1 MGRRVDVEALL
12 ASVSDESPAGE
23 DLSYDAERQVIE
35 SAFESTAEEEGVDL
49 RDTLRLIEAQS
60 ARTKDVWLAIYL
72 TRGGAR
78 LGRLDV
84 ALAGT
89 QMLAGLFERYW
100 DSVHPTL
107 DEYGFQGRKGPCESL
122 TRIGEF
128 LGPLRR
134 TILVEHPRLGR
145 YSAEDF
151 ERFATE
157 GDAADGYGMFR
168 AAMDD
173 TPTETVATAIDQ
185 LDQMRDAIRRA
196 DAVLTENAEGD
207 TATNFQTTYEAIN
220 TIRRAL
226 APYAG
231 LAPEAAVAADEAE
244 NGGSAD
250 MVDGGGGSGGPRI
263 AGRVDSR
270 EDVLKAFD
278 AIADYYLR
286 REPNSPVPVALRRAR
301 SWVTMDFM
309 TIMEDI
315 VPNGIGEARTV
326 LLSREEQNSSSY

>member
-1 MGRRVDVEALL
+1 MDVEALL
-12 ASVSDESPAGE
+12 APVSDDSPAGE
-23 DLSYDAERQVIE
+23 DLSYDSERQVIE
-35 SAFESTAEEEGVDL
+35 SAFESTAEEDGVDL
-49 RDTLRLIEAQS
+49 RETLRLIEAQS

-72 TRGGAR
+72 TRAGTK

-100 DSVHPTL
+100 DVVHPTL

-157 GDAADGYGMFR
+157 GDSADGYGMFR

-207 TATNFQTTYEAIN
+207 TATNFQTTYEAID

-231 LAPEAAVAADEAE
+231 LAPEPVASDEA
-244 NGGSAD
+244 SD
-250 MVDGGGGSGGPRI
+250 DGPVEAFDGGSGGSGPRI

-270 EDVLKAFD
+270 EDVLKALD

-286 REPNSPVPVALRRAR
+286 REPASPVPVALRRTRA
-301 SWVTMDFM
+301 WVTMDFM

-326 LLSREEQNSSSY
+326 LLSREEQNSSGY